1 MKKQIKVFG
10 LNYEIE
16 EVDEIDSVEEG
27 VIIAGQIQHLQQKIL
42 IRKDLSKER
51 KKVTLLHEIL
61 HAIFQQLGFNEEHD
75 NEHLI
80 NSLSTALIQ
89 VLNDNKSMHKTLTE
103 IIWTLGIS
111 MEELVKILLTK

>member
-1 MKKQIKVFG
+1 MKRQIKVFG

-16 EVDEIDSVEEG
+16 EVDKIDGCKEDEFIV
-27 VIIAGQIQHLQQKIL
+27 GQIQHIQQKIL

-51 KKVTLLHEIL
+51 KKVTLLHEIF
-61 HAIFQQLGFNEEHD
+61 HAIFQQLGFDEEHD

-89 VLNDNKSMHKTLTE
+89 VFNDNKYFF
-103 IIWTLGIS
+103 
-111 MEELVKILLTK
+111 EE